1 MSDSNDLRRNAE
13 GYVDPTAYVALKS
26 IANDEKTEKKAAYLV
41 SVLKFIIRESGF
53 ELINRIEL
61 KDKKSGR
68 TFR

>member
-1 MSDSNDLRRNAE
+1 MAGNDDLRRNAE
-13 GYVDPTAYVALKS
+13 GYVDPTAYAALKS
-26 IANDEKTEKKAAYLV
+26 IVDDEKTEKKAAYLV

-53 ELINRIEL
+53 ELLNRIEL